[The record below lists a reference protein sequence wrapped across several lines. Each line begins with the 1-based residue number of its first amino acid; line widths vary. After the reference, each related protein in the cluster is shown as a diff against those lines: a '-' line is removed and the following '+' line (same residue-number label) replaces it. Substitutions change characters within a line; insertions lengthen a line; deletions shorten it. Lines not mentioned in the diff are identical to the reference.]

1 MWEGIQHVVVIT
13 VIEPAA
19 IQVVVA
25 EVDWGVNKQ
34 AGTYTSSAER
44 FHSSFLAV
52 VHSMPVSAHN
62 IAEQQKLCV
71 FSNRSRLNFQHDY
84 LLLERKH
91 PTPCSAQVAV
101 VLCCL
106 PSRAFYAT
114 ICTAPLNGTPYY

>member
-13 VIEPAA
+13 VIKSAA
-19 IQVVVA
+19 MQAVVA
-25 EVDWGVNKQ
+25 KVECSVNKH

-52 VHSMPVSAHN
+52 VHSMPASAHN

-71 FSNRSRLNFQHDY
+71 FSIRSRLVQHDY

-91 PTPCSAQVAV
+91 PTPRSAQVATV
-101 VLCCL
+101 QCFL
-106 PSRAFYAT
+106 PIRAFCAET
-114 ICTAPLNGTPYY
+114 CTAPLNGTPCY

>member
-25 EVDWGVNKQ
+25 EVDWSVNKQ

-71 FSNRSRLNFQHDY
+71 FSIRSRLVQHGY